1 MKVNTKIL
9 AFIVIMIG
17 FLYSNPITTIAVLD
31 LEARGMSTSE
41 AAILTDRLRS
51 TLIKV
56 GQYTVVDR
64 ANMEEVLTEQGFQQ
78 TGCTSDECVAEVGKL
93 LGVQHMVSGSL
104 GRFGKAYTIQ
114 LQILNVETGAIEQ
127 SSTYDYEG
135 EIENLLKEGIQTALL
150 RLLGLE
156 DSPTAF
162 SATSIKNPGV
172 LIVSSDPTE
181 AMVKM
186 DGYEIGTTPL
196 TNTGVMPGA
205 HIIAVKKDRYDEAVK
220 TIVVGSGKTV
230 RESFELIRS
239 TGIVELSVSPSE
251 STVEIDGVKYST
263 DEAKILG
270 IPTGD
275 HSIKVTAQY
284 YYPYTTEINLQK
296 DTSMPLA
303 VNLKSGK
310 EEFERLQKRKKLN
323 RALTAASIVT
333 TLASALL
340 AESVYTKYND
350 ATSQNDAQSYRT
362 TTETID
368 TITIG
373 LSAIS
378 IGVTAYTYLTY
389 IKDNKLKMTLGVM

>member
-1 MKVNTKIL
+1 MNVNTKIL

-17 FLYSNPITTIAVLD
+17 FLYSNPIATIAVLE
-31 LEARGMSTSE
+31 LEAQGISKSE

-64 ANMEEVLTEQGFQQ
+64 GNMEEILVEQGFQQ
-78 TGCTSDECVAEVGKL
+78 TGCTSDECVVEVGKL
-93 LGVQHMVSGSL
+93 LGVQFMVSGSL
-104 GRFGKAYTIQ
+104 GRFGKVYTIQ
-114 LQILNVETGAIEQ
+114 LQILNVETGVIEH
-127 SSTYDYEG
+127 SSDYDYEG

-156 DSPTAF
+156 DSPTVF
-162 SATSIKNPGV
+162 SATSIGEPGV
-172 LIVSSDPTE
+172 LIVSSDPSD
-181 AMVKM
+181 AIVKM
-186 DGYEIGTTPL
+186 DGYEIGATPL
-196 TNTGVMPGA
+196 TNTGVMPGT
-205 HIIAVKKDRYDEAVK
+205 HIITVKKDGYDETVM
-220 TIVVGSGKTV
+220 TIVIGSGKTV

-239 TGIVELSVSPSE
+239 KGRLQFTVSPSE
-251 STVEIDGVKYST
+251 STVEVDGVKYST
-263 DEAKILG
+263 DEVKMLD

-275 HSIKVTAQY
+275 HFIKVTAPY

-310 EEFERLQKRKKLN
+310 EEFERLQKRK
-323 RALTAASIVT
+323 RRSRTLTAASIVT

-340 AESVYTKYND
+340 AESLYTKYND
-350 ATSQNDAQSYRT
+350 ATSPNDAQSYQT

-378 IGVTAYTYLTY
+378 IGVSAYTYLTH
-389 IKDNKLKMTLGVM
+389 IKENKLKMTLGVE